1 MKNLSSSKQSSVAIA
16 PMFPFQGLGN
26 RPGGANDLPGSE
38 SQIRQNFSSSSSFV
52 TVLSGLP
59 ADTWSKKQ
67 KQRALGLG
75 ELPGAKSWTLGL
87 LLGRNGSLSQP
98 TIPHMSNDII
108 CARVSMY
115 CAESCKAKGPRLAVF
130 QGQLI
135 SPLLVFLISDDWT
148 QLNASLLK
156 SQKRDFLGHPVIRTQ
171 YFQCCGFKFNPGQ
184 GPKVPQVV
192 WRGKKSQKM
201 HLEDVEEASDRNT

>member
-98 TIPHMSNDII
+98 TIPHNLWDLRSLTRIELEPTALKILSPNHWM
-108 CARVSMY
+108 
-115 CAESCKAKGPRLAVF
+115 AKE
-130 QGQLI
+130 I
-135 SPLLVFLISDDWT
+135 PLLTF
-148 QLNASLLK
+148 
-156 SQKRDFLGHPVIRTQ
+156 
-171 YFQCCGFKFNPGQ
+171 
-184 GPKVPQVV
+184 
-192 WRGKKSQKM
+192 
-201 HLEDVEEASDRNT
+201 